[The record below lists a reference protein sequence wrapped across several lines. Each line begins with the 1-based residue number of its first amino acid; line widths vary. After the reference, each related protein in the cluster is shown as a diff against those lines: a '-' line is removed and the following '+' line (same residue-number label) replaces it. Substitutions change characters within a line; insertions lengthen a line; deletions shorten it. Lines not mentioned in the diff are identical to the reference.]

1 MILLIYWLMC
11 QIVLRTLIEMHLK
24 GKNTLAFEPKIDREE
39 GFQLMPTTFIVE
51 ASRKSIAKMIIID
64 KLHFRFAEGYGF

>member
-24 GKNTLAFEPKIDREE
+24 GKNTLAFEPKIDGKE
-39 GFQLMPTTFIVE
+39 GFQLVPNSLYFWLEILSIIV
-51 ASRKSIAKMIIID
+51 
-64 KLHFRFAEGYGF
+64 